1 MRETATSV
9 RRSVLMQHLLEQRLR
24 AFGGHLVVEVN
35 RQRMIGRVECDERTL
50 AGGARVRVRLHGL

>member
-1 MRETATSV
+1 
-9 RRSVLMQHLLEQRLR
+9 MQHLLEQRLR